1 MTLNIADRNGSDSL
15 NNATTGGSHL
25 ARGNCGTRSNR
36 IRKEWIKAGLMV
48 SMTVVLLAG
57 LLVGAG
63 GCQTTNP
70 LDYLNLG
77 NSFLNPAEVGRFDK
91 ANPFGRV
98 QPVTWPIL
106 DSLAVND
113 PPAGAWA
120 DSTPPT
126 PADLLPVHKPYV
138 LGAGDVLSISVFEL
152 VVPGQESVQTR
163 QINTQGDITLD
174 FVGQIHA
181 AGMTTRQLRREIV
194 HKLIQ
199 SGQMAAPGPH
209 QPGPQVNVDLTEAR
223 RRVFSVIG
231 AANHPGTYNIMSP
244 DFRLLDALALAGDVP
259 QTPGMDYLYIIRR
272 VQKESPKTASTATS
286 TGSQTGGQSNMLNE
300 IANQLQRGKTPTNA
314 NHASENNLMN
324 QAMEET
330 GTATSGRFVYV
341 NGQWVRIGGAA
352 ATTTAPAHFNFNA
365 KKNSASSGYPG
376 EVIIRINLKK
386 LMAGD
391 PRYNVVIHS
400 GDVINVPPLKP
411 SVYFVMG
418 NVGRPGV
425 YSMTGQKLT
434 LEQAVAAAGNFG
446 PLAIPRRCELIR
458 RIGHNQETT
467 IQVNMQAIFS
477 GQEPDIFLKP
487 YDTLNVGT
495 DFFATPLAIIR
506 NGFSASYGFGFTYDR
521 NYYIQPTIIQ
531 PP

>member
-1 MTLNIADRNGSDSL
+1 MTWNMANRKNSDS
-15 NNATTGGSHL
+15 
-25 ARGNCGTRSNR
+25 
-36 IRKEWIKAGLMV
+36 WIKATEVGSRADARRHGRPGREIRKGWLRV
-48 SMTVVLLAG
+48 GLLAG
-57 LLVGAG
+57 LLVGLG
-63 GCQTTNP
+63 GCQTTSP
-70 LDYLNLG
+70 LDYLNLS
-77 NSFLNPAEVGRFDK
+77 NSFFNPAEVGRFDK

-113 PPAGAWA
+113 PPPGPWP

-138 LGAGDVLSISVFEL
+138 LGAGDVLTISVFEL

-174 FVGQIHA
+174 FIGEIHA

-223 RRVFSVIG
+223 RRVFSIIG

-259 QTPGMDYLYIIRR
+259 ATPGMNYLYVIRR
-272 VQKESPKTASTATS
+272 VQKEAALQSATAAAAPSMAS
-286 TGSQTGGQSNMLNE
+286 GAQTNMLNT
-300 IANQLQRGKTPTNA
+300 IANQLQHGKTPVNSSNA
-314 NHASENNLMN
+314 AAKNLMN
-324 QAMEET
+324 QAMEQT
-330 GTATSGRFVYV
+330 GSAVGGRFVYV
-341 NGQWVRIGGAA
+341 NGQWVRIGGQT
-352 ATTTAPAHFNFNA
+352 ATTTPVHFNFA
-365 KKNSASSGYPG
+365 RTKKSAASRYPG

-386 LMAGD
+386 LRDGD
-391 PRYNVVIHS
+391 PRYNIVIHS

-411 SVYFVMG
+411 AVYFVMG
-418 NVGRPGV
+418 NVSRPGV

-434 LEQAVAAAGNFG
+434 LEQAIAAAGNFG

-458 RIGHNQETT
+458 RIGHNQEIT

-477 GQEPDIFLKP
+477 GEEPDIFLKP

-521 NYYIQPTIIQ
+521 NFYIQPTIIQ
-531 PP
+531 

>member
-1 MTLNIADRNGSDSL
+1 MIWNIANRKSSESL
-15 NNATTGGSHL
+15 SIAADGVGCPE
-25 ARGNCGTRSNR
+25 AVRRSAPGKE
-36 IRKEWIKAGLMV
+36 IRKRLVRVG
-48 SMTVVLLAG
+48 LLAG
-57 LLVGAG
+57 LLVGLG
-63 GCQTTNP
+63 GCQTTSP
-70 LDYLNLG
+70 WDYLNLS

-113 PPAGAWA
+113 PPPGAWP

-138 LGAGDVLSISVFEL
+138 LGAGDVLTISVFEL

-174 FVGQIHA
+174 FIGEIHA

-223 RRVFSVIG
+223 RRVFSIIG

-259 QTPGMDYLYIIRR
+259 ATPGMNYLYVIRR
-272 VQKESPKTASTATS
+272 VQKEAALQSAAAAAAPAAS
-286 TGSQTGGQSNMLNE
+286 GSQTNMLNA
-300 IANQLQRGKTPTNA
+300 IANELQHGKTPVNSSNA
-314 NHASENNLMN
+314 AAKNLMN
-324 QAMEET
+324 QAMEQT
-330 GTATSGRFVYV
+330 GASVGGRFVYV
-341 NGQWVRIGGAA
+341 NGQWVRLGGEPVATAPVHYNFAA
-352 ATTTAPAHFNFNA
+352 ATKTAA
-365 KKNSASSGYPG
+365 SGYPG

-386 LMAGD
+386 LRDGD
-391 PRYNVVIHS
+391 PRYNIVIHS

-434 LEQAVAAAGNFG
+434 LEQAIAAAGNFG

-458 RIGHNQETT
+458 RIGHNQEIT

-531 PP
+531 

>member
-1 MTLNIADRNGSDSL
+1 MTLNIADRSNTDSSGVMSGGVTRQ
-15 NNATTGGSHL
+15 ATVRRIAHGK
-25 ARGNCGTRSNR
+25 RTRKVCIS
-36 IRKEWIKAGLMV
+36 ASL
-48 SMTVVLLAG
+48 VLGMLAG
-57 LLVGAG
+57 LC
-63 GCQTTNP
+63 GCQETNP
-70 LDYLNLG
+70 LQYLNLG

-113 PPAGAWA
+113 PPPGAWA

-138 LGAGDVLSISVFEL
+138 LGAGDVLTISVFEL

-174 FVGQIHA
+174 FIGPIHA

-259 QTPGMDYLYIIRR
+259 QTPGMDYLYVIRR
-272 VQKESPKTASTATS
+272 VEKKAASESGVSSTS
-286 TGSQTGGQSNMLNE
+286 TPRSSGSQNNMLNE
-300 IANQLQRGKTPTNA
+300 IANQLQSGKTPA
-314 NHASENNLMN
+314 NSSAAADTNLMN
-324 QAMEET
+324 QAMNQN
-330 GTATSGRFVYV
+330 GGSTSGRFVYV

-352 ATTTAPAHFNFNA
+352 ATATPAHFKFAA
-365 KKNSASSGYPG
+365 KTKSASSGYPG

-391 PRYNVVIHS
+391 PRYNIVVHS

-458 RIGHNQETT
+458 RIGHNQEIT

-495 DFFATPLAIIR
+495 DFFAAPLAIIR
-506 NGFSASYGFGFTYDR
+506 NGLSASYGFGFTYDR

-531 PP
+531 

>member
-1 MTLNIADRNGSDSL
+1 MTLNIADRKGSDSL
-15 NNATTGGSHL
+15 GNASRGALRCAGTTRRLRNGLIAKGL
-25 ARGNCGTRSNR
+25 AAVGLMAGMM
-36 IRKEWIKAGLMV
+36 AGL
-48 SMTVVLLAG
+48 
-57 LLVGAG
+57 G
-63 GCQTTNP
+63 GCQTTSP

-91 ANPFGRV
+91 SHPFGRV

-113 PPAGAWA
+113 PPPGAWP
-120 DSTPPT
+120 DSSPPT

-138 LGAGDVLSISVFEL
+138 LGAGDVLTISVFEL

-163 QINTQGDITLD
+163 QINTQGNITLD

-181 AGMTTRQLRREIV
+181 GGMTTRQLRREIV

-259 QTPGMDYLYIIRR
+259 ATPGMDYLYIIRR
-272 VQKESPKTASTATS
+272 VEKQTPSHTAASTSAS
-286 TGSQTGGQSNMLNE
+286 GSHTNMLNE
-300 IANQLQRGKTPTNA
+300 IANQLQNGKAPA
-314 NHASENNLMN
+314 NPNNTADNNLMN
-324 QAMEET
+324 QAMEQNS
-330 GTATSGRFVYV
+330 TAAGGRFVYV
-341 NGQWVRIGGAA
+341 NGQWVRIGGTGAK
-352 ATTTAPAHFNFNA
+352 APAAHYHFSA
-365 KKNSASSGYPG
+365 KASTASGYPG

-386 LMAGD
+386 LRDGN
-391 PRYNVVIHS
+391 PRENVVIHS

-434 LEQAVAAAGNFG
+434 LEQAIAAAGNFG

-495 DFFATPLAIIR
+495 DFFAAPLAIIR
-506 NGFSASYGFGFTYDR
+506 NGLSASYGFGFTYDR

-531 PP
+531 

>member
-1 MTLNIADRNGSDSL
+1 MTLNIADRNGSVSM
-15 NNATTGGSHL
+15 NNAERVASN
-25 ARGNCGTRSNR
+25 AERGNCGAQSKRTG
-36 IRKEWIKAGLMV
+36 KGWIKAGLM
-48 SMTVVLLAG
+48 AG
-57 LLVGAG
+57 LLVGLG
-63 GCQTTNP
+63 GCQTSSP

-113 PPAGAWA
+113 PPAGAWP

-163 QINTQGDITLD
+163 QINTQGNITLD

-181 AGMTTRQLRREIV
+181 AGMTTRQLRQEIV

-272 VQKESPKTASTATS
+272 VEKETPKTAEAATS
-286 TGSQTGGQSNMLNE
+286 TGSQTGGQTNMLNE
-300 IANQLQRGKTPTNA
+300 IANQLQSGKAPTNPNRA
-314 NHASENNLMN
+314 TESNLMN
-324 QAMEET
+324 QAMEQT
-330 GTATSGRFVYV
+330 GTTSSGRFVYV
-341 NGQWVRIGGAA
+341 NGQWERIGGAA
-352 ATTTAPAHFNFNA
+352 PATAPAHFSFNA
-365 KKNSASSGYPG
+365 NKKSAESGYPG

-434 LEQAVAAAGNFG
+434 LEQAIAAAGNFG

-495 DFFATPLAIIR
+495 DFFAAPLAIIR
-506 NGFSASYGFGFTYDR
+506 NGLSASYGFGFTYDR

-531 PP
+531 

>member
-1 MTLNIADRNGSDSL
+1 MTLNIADGNGSDSL
-15 NNATTGGSHL
+15 NNAACGASHR
-25 ARGNCGTRSNR
+25 AKSNCGTRGKR
-36 IRKEWIKAGLMV
+36 IGKGWIKAGLM
-48 SMTVVLLAG
+48 AG
-57 LLVGAG
+57 LMVGLG
-63 GCQTTNP
+63 GCQTTSP

-91 ANPFGRV
+91 DHPFGRV

-120 DSTPPT
+120 NSTPPT

-163 QINTQGDITLD
+163 QINTQGNITLD
-174 FVGQIHA
+174 FVGEIHA

-272 VQKESPKTASTATS
+272 VEKETPKTAAAATS
-286 TGSQTGGQSNMLNE
+286 SSAHSGGQSNMLNQ
-300 IANQLQRGKTPTNA
+300 IANQLQNGKKPA
-314 NHASENNLMN
+314 NHNNASEKALMN
-324 QAMEET
+324 QAVEQT
-330 GTATSGRFVYV
+330 GGATSGRFVYV
-341 NGQWVRIGGAA
+341 NGQWVRIGGTG
-352 ATTTAPAHFNFNA
+352 ATTKAASYNFNA
-365 KKNSASSGYPG
+365 HKKSASSGYAG

-391 PRYNVVIHS
+391 PRYNIVVHS

-458 RIGHNQETT
+458 RIGRNQETT

-495 DFFATPLAIIR
+495 DFFAAPLAIIR
-506 NGFSASYGFGFTYDR
+506 NGLSASYGFGFTYDR